1 MSLFVMSHHIIYL
14 WKSYIC
20 GMTSVVCVT
29 EGCEYEA
36 VIVLLENDL
45 VAIDLASPGYPLFEN
60 PYAMDLHEPPVVSC
74 LLYMWPTALPT
85 LYPRCTLPV
94 PSTRRTPL
102 LIR

>member
-1 MSLFVMSHHIIYL
+1 
-14 WKSYIC
+14 
-20 GMTSVVCVT
+20 MTSVVCVT

-74 LLYMWPTALPT
+74 LYVADCPSDIIPT
-85 LYPRCTLPV
+85 LYTAGAKHKKNTFTDKVSSSFNPHSR
-94 PSTRRTPL
+94 L
-102 LIR
+102 LILR